1 MHIVTILKV
10 LTITGLLATLA
21 LLVVGIVN
29 LFKTSHSTLQNNQ
42 LMRWRVIMQAVTLLL
57 FAGLLFIGRN

>member
-1 MHIVTILKV
+1 MVIILKV

-29 LFKTSHSTLQNNQ
+29 LFKTSHSTVQNNQ
-42 LMRWRVIMQAVTLLL
+42 LMRWRVIMQAITLLL
-57 FAGLLFIGRN
+57 FAGLLVVGKN

>member
-1 MHIVTILKV
+1 MVIILKV

-21 LLVVGIVN
+21 LLIVGIVN
-29 LFKTSHSTLQNNQ
+29 LFKTSHSMVQNNQ

-57 FAGLLFIGRN
+57 FAGLLVVGKN